1 MKNKSNRKTINKKK
15 KRPASPP
22 PKTKP
27 RDFTNYDELSGSS
40 VGSQTRVG
48 IGN

>member
-1 MKNKSNRKTINKKK
+1 MKKKNNKKTRKK
-15 KRPASPP
+15 KRPVRPV